1 MSQNG
6 LSTPLAHV
14 PAAQVL
20 AKLDAEISRP
30 FDSARPIPPSA
41 NHSLEFM
48 SLERER
54 VFSREWICVGRSDEI
69 AATGDYLVH
78 DVAGVPVLVV
88 RQESGE
94 VRAHVNACAHRFAC
108 LVPKEKGR
116 AKRFACRYH
125 AWTYDLGGRL
135 VRAPF
140 MDMKDGFD
148 PADHSLRGLH
158 CEVWEGFVYVS
169 LADQAP
175 RPLAET
181 LAPLTQNVVGRFDM
195 ARYRT
200 VLRETMVWEA
210 NWKNLMENFI
220 ESYHVPIA
228 HLKTFAK
235 HDKPLS
241 TYICGE
247 GSDHYCYHRAAQPE
261 DTGPGAAHPDNELLE
276 GEWRRMM
283 VDFSIF
289 PCQLITLMPDF
300 LWWISVQPEGIGQ
313 FRAMWGLAFP
323 PEILAEVP
331 EAEYDDWLAAKK
343 AYMDTANDEDKELVE
358 ALYRGSA
365 SPLLPQGMYHPLEKN
380 LWQFM
385 RYLNRVCGEAA

>member
-1 MSQNG
+1 MSQDG
-6 LSTPLAHV
+6 LPTPLANV
-14 PAAQVL
+14 SASQVL
-20 AKLDAEISRP
+20 QQLDAAASCAFE
-30 FDSARPIPPSA
+30 SARPIPAAA

-48 SLERER
+48 ELERER
-54 VFSREWICVGRSDEI
+54 VFAREWICVGRADEVPV
-69 AATGDYLVH
+69 TGDFLCH

-88 RQESGE
+88 RQEDGE
-94 VRAHVNACAHRFAC
+94 IRAFVNACAHRFAC
-108 LVPKEKGR
+108 LEAREKGR
-116 AKRFACRYH
+116 AKRFTCRYH
-125 AWTYDLGGRL
+125 AWTYDLGGNL

-140 MDMKDGFD
+140 MEMKEGFEYSE
-148 PADHSLRGLH
+148 HGLCGLH

-169 LADQAP
+169 LAKERP
-175 RPLAET
+175 VPLAER
-181 LAPLTQNVVGRFDM
+181 LAPLTDNVVGRFDM
-195 ARYRT
+195 SCYRT
-200 VLRETMVWEA
+200 VLRTTMVWEA

-241 TYICGE
+241 TYVCGE
-247 GSDHYCYHRAAQPE
+247 DADYYCYHRAAQPE
-261 DTGPGAAHPDNELLE
+261 DTGPGAAHPSNDRLE

-300 LWWISVQPEGIGQ
+300 LWWISVQPDGVGR

-323 PEILAEVP
+323 PEILADVP
-331 EAEYDDWLAAKK
+331 EAEFDDWLAAKK
-343 AYMDTANDEDKELVE
+343 VYMDTANDEDKELVE

-365 SPLLPQGMYHPLEKN
+365 SPLLPDGTYHPLERN

-385 RYLNRVCGEAA
+385 RYLSRVCGEAS